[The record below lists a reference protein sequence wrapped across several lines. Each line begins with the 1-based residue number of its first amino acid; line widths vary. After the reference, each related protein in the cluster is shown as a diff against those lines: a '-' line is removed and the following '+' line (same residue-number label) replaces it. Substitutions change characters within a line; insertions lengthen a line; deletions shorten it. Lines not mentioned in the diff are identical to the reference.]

1 MEGNIPQNAMGLYDI
16 LIYKHY
22 MLMCLDDILIYKH
35 YMLKLYGSLLHSYL

>member
-1 MEGNIPQNAMGLYDI
+1 MCLDDI